1 MYSSN
6 KTTDSSRSPSP
17 NGVGSLQEN
26 NATKRA
32 VLSMIANNEYRCV
45 KLFMEIEQKKWE
57 SASLYEEYFIL
68 NWMKIDYDSIS
79 ATLSI
84 NNFIS
89 GAANYTTHPFIEYFT
104 SKKMDELRCLLTPS
118 TVNSGVPSLTGAFGF
133 GSLQD
138 GGPATAVNA
147 ATATATAT
155 KSEDDILEALAK
167 GIDINSPI
175 LNSVASEIQ
184 YDKSIQA
191 IMNELEFC
199 RNILHT
205 NFPELRKKTVKR
217 KTGDLDEALPEREQ
231 I

>member
-26 NATKRA
+26 NVTKRA

-68 NWMKIDYDSIS
+68 NWMKTDYDSIS
-79 ATLSI
+79 ANFST

-104 SKKMDELRCLLTPS
+104 SKKMDELRCLL
-118 TVNSGVPSLTGAFGF
+118 
-133 GSLQD
+133 D
-138 GGPATAVNA
+138 GGSATTPADAN
-147 ATATATAT
+147 AT
-155 KSEDDILEALAK
+155 KGDDEILEALAK
-167 GIDINSPI
+167 GVDINSPI
-175 LNSVASEIQ
+175 LNSVASELH

-205 NFPELRKKTVKR
+205 HFPELRKKTIKR

>member
-26 NATKRA
+26 NVTKRA

-68 NWMKIDYDSIS
+68 NWMKTDYDSIS
-79 ATLSI
+79 ATLST

-104 SKKMDELRCLLTPS
+104 SKKMDELRCLL
-118 TVNSGVPSLTGAFGF
+118 
-133 GSLQD
+133 D
-138 GGPATAVNA
+138 GGLATAVNA
-147 ATATATAT
+147 ATATAT
-155 KSEDDILEALAK
+155 KSEDDIMEALAK
-167 GIDINSPI
+167 GVDINSPI
-175 LNSVASEIQ
+175 LNSVASELH

-205 NFPELRKKTVKR
+205 HFPELRKKTIKR

>member
-26 NATKRA
+26 NVTKRA

-68 NWMKIDYDSIS
+68 NWMKTDYDSIS
-79 ATLSI
+79 ATLST

-104 SKKMDELRCLLTPS
+104 SKKMDELRCLL
-118 TVNSGVPSLTGAFGF
+118 
-133 GSLQD
+133 D
-138 GGPATAVNA
+138 GGSADATTTTAANA
-147 ATATATAT
+147 TTTAASAT
-155 KSEDDILEALAK
+155 KGDDKILEALAK
-167 GIDINSPI
+167 EVDINSPI
-175 LNSVASEIQ
+175 LNSVASEIH

-205 NFPELRKKTVKR
+205 HFPELRKKTIKR
-217 KTGDLDEALPEREQ
+217 KTDDLDEALPEREQ

>member
-26 NATKRA
+26 NVTKRA

-68 NWMKIDYDSIS
+68 NWMKTDYDSIS
-79 ATLSI
+79 ATLTT

-104 SKKMDELRCLLTPS
+104 SKKMDELRCLL
-118 TVNSGVPSLTGAFGF
+118 
-133 GSLQD
+133 D
-138 GGPATAVNA
+138 GGSANATTTAANA
-147 ATATATAT
+147 TTTAASAT
-155 KSEDDILEALAK
+155 KGDDEILEALAK
-167 GIDINSPI
+167 GVDINSPI
-175 LNSVASEIQ
+175 LNSVASELH

-205 NFPELRKKTVKR
+205 HFPELRKKTIKR

>member
-1 MYSSN
+1 MYSF
-6 KTTDSSRSPSP
+6 
-17 NGVGSLQEN
+17 QEN

-45 KLFMEIEQKKWE
+45 KLFKEIEQKKWE

-68 NWMKIDYDSIS
+68 NWMKIDYDSVSLS
-79 ATLSI
+79 AYDLH
-84 NNFIS
+84 S
-89 GAANYTTHPFIEYFT
+89 GIANYKPHPFIDYFT
-104 SKKMDELRCLLTPS
+104 SKKMDELRCLL
-118 TVNSGVPSLTGAFGF
+118 
-133 GSLQD
+133 D
-138 GGPATAVNA
+138 GGLATAVNA
-147 ATATATAT
+147 ATATAT
-155 KSEDDILEALAK
+155 KSEDDIMEALAK
-167 GIDINSPI
+167 GVDINSPI

-199 RNILHT
+199 RNILYT
-205 NFPELRKKTVKR
+205 NFPELRKKCVKR

>member
-1 MYSSN
+1 MYSF
-6 KTTDSSRSPSP
+6 
-17 NGVGSLQEN
+17 QEN

-45 KLFMEIEQKKWE
+45 KLFKEIEQKKWE

-79 ATLSI
+79 ATLST

-104 SKKMDELRCLLTPS
+104 SKKMDELRCLL
-118 TVNSGVPSLTGAFGF
+118 
-133 GSLQD
+133 D
-138 GGPATAVNA
+138 GGLATAATATATA

-155 KSEDDILEALAK
+155 AATATAATANATAATATATAATANATGDEILEALAK

-175 LNSVASEIQ
+175 LNSVASEIH

>member
-1 MYSSN
+1 MYSF
-6 KTTDSSRSPSP
+6 
-17 NGVGSLQEN
+17 QEN

-79 ATLSI
+79 ATLST

-104 SKKMDELRCLLTPS
+104 SKKMDELRCLL
-118 TVNSGVPSLTGAFGF
+118 
-133 GSLQD
+133 D
-138 GGPATAVNA
+138 GGLATAATAVNA
-147 ATATATAT
+147 ATTATGD
-155 KSEDDILEALAK
+155 EILEALSK
-167 GIDINSPI
+167 GVDINSPI

-199 RNILHT
+199 RNILYT
-205 NFPELRKKTVKR
+205 NFPELRKKPVKR

>member
-26 NATKRA
+26 NVTKRA

-68 NWMKIDYDSIS
+68 NWMKTDYDSIS
-79 ATLSI
+79 ATLST

-104 SKKMDELRCLLTPS
+104 SKKMDELRCLL
-118 TVNSGVPSLTGAFGF
+118 
-133 GSLQD
+133 D
-138 GGPATAVNA
+138 GGSADANATTPAAANA
-147 ATATATAT
+147 TTDASAT
-155 KSEDDILEALAK
+155 KGDDEILEALAK
-167 GIDINSPI
+167 GVDINSPI
-175 LNSVASEIQ
+175 LNSVASELH

-205 NFPELRKKTVKR
+205 HFPELRKKTIKR
-217 KTGDLDEALPEREQ
+217 KTSDLDEALPEREQ

>member
-1 MYSSN
+1 MYS
-6 KTTDSSRSPSP
+6 
-17 NGVGSLQEN
+17 VEN
-26 NATKRA
+26 NTTKRE

-68 NWMKIDYDSIS
+68 NWMKTDYDSIS
-79 ATLSI
+79 ATLSTRDFI
-84 NNFIS
+84 N
-89 GAANYTTHPFIEYFT
+89 GAANYTTHPFIGYFT
-104 SKKMDELRCLLTPS
+104 SKKMDELRCLL
-118 TVNSGVPSLTGAFGF
+118 
-133 GSLQD
+133 D
-138 GGPATAVNA
+138 GGLANA
-147 ATATATAT
+147 A
-155 KSEDDILEALAK
+155 KSDDEILEALAK
-167 GIDINSPI
+167 GVDINSPI
-175 LNSVASEIQ
+175 LNSVASELH

-205 NFPELRKKTVKR
+205 NFPELKKKVVKR

>member
-26 NATKRA
+26 NVTKRA

-68 NWMKIDYDSIS
+68 NWMKTDYDSIS
-79 ATLSI
+79 ANFST

-104 SKKMDELRCLLTPS
+104 SKKMDELRCLL
-118 TVNSGVPSLTGAFGF
+118 
-133 GSLQD
+133 D
-138 GGPATAVNA
+138 GGSATTNA
-147 ATATATAT
+147 TTAAAANATTAASAT
-155 KSEDDILEALAK
+155 KGDDKILEALAK
-167 GIDINSPI
+167 EVDINSPI
-175 LNSVASEIQ
+175 LNSVASELH

-199 RNILHT
+199 RNILHSH
-205 NFPELRKKTVKR
+205 FPELRKKTIKR
-217 KTGDLDEALPEREQ
+217 KTDDLDEALPEREQ

>member
-79 ATLSI
+79 ATLSTRD
-84 NNFIS
+84 FIS

-104 SKKMDELRCLLTPS
+104 SKKMDELRCLL
-118 TVNSGVPSLTGAFGF
+118 
-133 GSLQD
+133 D
-138 GGPATAVNA
+138 GGLATA
-147 ATATATAT
+147 ATATATATANANAT

-199 RNILHT
+199 RNILYT
-205 NFPELRKKTVKR
+205 NFPELRKKNVKR
-217 KTGDLDEALPEREQ
+217 KTRDLDEALPEREQ

>member
-26 NATKRA
+26 NVTKRA

-79 ATLSI
+79 ATLST

-104 SKKMDELRCLLTPS
+104 SKKMDELRCLL
-118 TVNSGVPSLTGAFGF
+118 
-133 GSLQD
+133 D
-138 GGPATAVNA
+138 GGLATA
-147 ATATATAT
+147 ATATATAAT
-155 KSEDDILEALAK
+155 ANATGDEILEALAK

-175 LNSVASEIQ
+175 LNSVASEIH

>member
-1 MYSSN
+1 MYSF
-6 KTTDSSRSPSP
+6 
-17 NGVGSLQEN
+17 QEN
-26 NATKRA
+26 NVTKRA

-68 NWMKIDYDSIS
+68 NWMKTDYDSIS
-79 ATLSI
+79 ATLTT

-104 SKKMDELRCLLTPS
+104 SKKMDELRCLL
-118 TVNSGVPSLTGAFGF
+118 
-133 GSLQD
+133 D
-138 GGPATAVNA
+138 GGSA
-147 ATATATAT
+147 ADASA
-155 KSEDDILEALAK
+155 KKNDDEILEALAK
-167 GIDINSPI
+167 GVDINSPI

-205 NFPELRKKTVKR
+205 HFPELRKKTIKR

>member
-26 NATKRA
+26 NVTKRA

-45 KLFMEIEQKKWE
+45 KLFMEIEEKKWE

-68 NWMKIDYDSIS
+68 NWMKTDYDSIS
-79 ATLSI
+79 ATLTT

-104 SKKMDELRCLLTPS
+104 SKKMDELRCLL
-118 TVNSGVPSLTGAFGF
+118 
-133 GSLQD
+133 D
-138 GGPATAVNA
+138 GGSANASATTTTAASATTTDAANA
-147 ATATATAT
+147 TTTAASAT
-155 KSEDDILEALAK
+155 KGDDKILEALAK
-167 GIDINSPI
+167 EVDINSPI
-175 LNSVASEIQ
+175 LNSVASELH

-205 NFPELRKKTVKR
+205 HFPELRKKTIKR
-217 KTGDLDEALPEREQ
+217 KTCDLDEALPEREQ

>member
-26 NATKRA
+26 NVTKRA

-68 NWMKIDYDSIS
+68 NWMKTDYDSIS
-79 ATLSI
+79 ATLST

-104 SKKMDELRCLLTPS
+104 SKKMDELRCLL
-118 TVNSGVPSLTGAFGF
+118 
-133 GSLQD
+133 D
-138 GGPATAVNA
+138 GGSADANATTA
-147 ATATATAT
+147 AASAT
-155 KSEDDILEALAK
+155 KGDDEIIEALAK
-167 GIDINSPI
+167 GVDINSPI
-175 LNSVASEIQ
+175 LNSVASELH

-205 NFPELRKKTVKR
+205 HFPELRKKTIKR
-217 KTGDLDEALPEREQ
+217 KTCDLDEALPEREQ

>member
-26 NATKRA
+26 NVTKRA

-68 NWMKIDYDSIS
+68 NWMKIDYDSVSLS
-79 ATLSI
+79 AYDLH
-84 NNFIS
+84 S
-89 GAANYTTHPFIEYFT
+89 GIANYKPHPFIDYFT
-104 SKKMDELRCLLTPS
+104 SKKMDELRCLL
-118 TVNSGVPSLTGAFGF
+118 
-133 GSLQD
+133 D
-138 GGPATAVNA
+138 GGLATAN
-147 ATATATAT
+147 AT
-155 KSEDDILEALAK
+155 KSEDDILEALSK
-167 GIDINSPI
+167 GVDINSPI

-205 NFPELRKKTVKR
+205 HFPELRKKTIKR
-217 KTGDLDEALPEREQ
+217 KTSDLDEALPEREQ

>member
-26 NATKRA
+26 NVTKRA

-68 NWMKIDYDSIS
+68 NWMKTDYDSIS
-79 ATLSI
+79 ATLST

-104 SKKMDELRCLLTPS
+104 SKKMDELRCLL
-118 TVNSGVPSLTGAFGF
+118 
-133 GSLQD
+133 D
-138 GGPATAVNA
+138 GGSANATTTAAANATTTAAANATTTAASAPA
-147 ATATATAT
+147 
-155 KSEDDILEALAK
+155 KGDDKILEALAK
-167 GIDINSPI
+167 EVDINSPI
-175 LNSVASEIQ
+175 LNSVASELH

-205 NFPELRKKTVKR
+205 HFPELRKKTIKR